1 MIFAQ
6 AVKTNPAPAR
16 TENAMKALD
25 HTGSRAVDL
34 FFNIGASRGKSIAV
48 AFEAAYQEDRDIAI
62 KIALWARDIRGGSG
76 ERDLFR
82 EILQHLETY
91 HPEDVKKLLPF
102 VPEFGRWDDLL
113 VFKTEE
119 VKALAYTII
128 GDALKSG
135 NGLAAKWCPRKG
147 DIAVELRTFLGMT
160 PKQYR
165 KTLVNLTSVV
175 ETKMCAQ
182 QWDQIEFGKI
192 PSLAAARYN
201 RAFLKNAKDSYVA
214 YKQRLVSGTD
224 KINAAAVYPY
234 DVIKTIR
241 FGGDKTVADAQWAAL
256 PNYIGDASI
265 LPLVDV
271 SGSMSSMAG
280 KNANLQ
286 CIDVALSLG
295 LYCADKNT
303 GAFKDVF
310 LTFSERS
317 KAVVLHGTL
326 SEKMSQMNSSDWG
339 MNTNLHSA
347 FDEILRIAVSS
358 GVPESDMPQK
368 LLILSDMQFDHCI
381 SFDDS
386 AIEMIGRKYQAA
398 GYTMPGI
405 VFWNLRAT
413 DSVPVKFDQSGTA
426 LVSGFS
432 PAVMKA
438 VLGGSTMTPEGIMRA
453 TVDIPR
459 YSVL

>member
-1 MIFAQ
+1 MTFAQ
-6 AVKTNPAPAR
+6 ALQTNPAQAR
-16 TENAMKALD
+16 TENGMKALEQS
-25 HTGSRAVDL
+25 GNQVVDL
-34 FFNIGASRGKSIAV
+34 FFNIGASRGKSIA
-48 AFEAAYQEDRDIAI
+48 AQFERAYQEDRDLAI
-62 KIALWARDIRGGSG
+62 KVALWARDIRGGSG
-76 ERDLFR
+76 ERELFR

-102 VPEFGRWDDLL
+102 VSEFGRWDDLL

-119 VKALAYTII
+119 VKALAYTLI

-182 QWDQIEFGKI
+182 QWDQIEFGKL

-201 RAFLKNAKDSYVA
+201 RAFLKNAKDNYLA
-214 YKQRLVSGTD
+214 YKQRLVAGTD

-234 DVIKTIR
+234 DVIKTLR
-241 FGGDKTVADAQWAAL
+241 AGGDKTVADAQWAAL

-271 SGSMSSMAG
+271 SGSMCCPAG
-280 KNANLQ
+280 GNSITCL
-286 CIDVALSLG
+286 DVALSLG
-295 LYCADKNT
+295 LYCADKNS

-310 LTFSERS
+310 LTFSARPE
-317 KAVVLHGTL
+317 AVILKGTL
-326 SEKMSQMNSSDWG
+326 SEKMSQMNGSDWD
-339 MNTNLHSA
+339 MNTNLHAA
-347 FDEILRIAVSS
+347 FDEILRIAVA
-358 GVPESDMPQK
+358 GQVPAKDMPRS
-368 LLILSDMQFDHCI
+368 LLILSDMQFDQCV

-386 AIEMIGRKYQAA
+386 AYEMICRKYQAA
-398 GYTMPGI
+398 GYSVPNI
-405 VFWNLRAT
+405 VFWNLRST

-426 LVSGFS
+426 LISGFS

-438 VLGGSTMTPEGIMRA
+438 VLSGDAMTPEGIVRA